1 MKNELTAED
10 IKLLD
15 RRVNEQ
21 LGQLQLT
28 GQIVRE
34 QVFRLLQNETIF
46 MQYPIEDDELCA
58 FVCKK
63 QGRLFSYINSYIPK
77 DKQIFAAAHE
87 LYHIWYEK
95 ERLDQVEV
103 LSNQTLEAEPTQR
116 SEKMANRFAAMF
128 LVPELVLRQQISAL
142 QLDGETIELK
152 ELVQLMPIF
161 QVPYKTLV
169 LRLYEIRFITEKQC
183 EQFLAVTDRNPS
195 KGVLYQMK
203 VSQLPLDSQER
214 SNVVMLD
221 GYIEHVLEAYNGSK
235 ISYAELREYL
245 ALANKSPGDFGY
257 PEMTAEDYAMLL
269 EDCDD

>member
-1 MKNELTAED
+1 MKNELTTED
-10 IKLLD
+10 IKLLN
-15 RRVNEQ
+15 RLVNEQ
-21 LGQLQLT
+21 LGRLQLT

-34 QVFRLLQNETIF
+34 QVFRLLQDETIL

-63 QGRLFSYINSYIPK
+63 QGRLFSYINSYIPR

-103 LSNQTLEAEPTQR
+103 LNNQTLEEEPTHR

-142 QLDGETIELK
+142 QLDGETVELK
-152 ELVQLMPIF
+152 DIVQLMPIF
-161 QVPYKTLV
+161 QVPYKTIV
-169 LRLYEIRFITEKQC
+169 LRLSEIRFISEPQC
-183 EQFLAVTDRNPS
+183 QKFLDIPDRDLS
-195 KGVLYQMK
+195 TGVLYQMK
-203 VSQLPLDSQER
+203 VSQLPITSQER

-221 GYIEHVLEAYNGSK
+221 GYIEHVLEVYNNSK

-245 ALANKSPGDFGY
+245 ALADKSPSDFGY